1 MQTHGTHGHGR
12 IEVICGGM
20 FSGKTEE
27 LLRRVK
33 RARIGQQNVV
43 VCKPTIDDRYDATD
57 VVSHSKQR
65 VESVVASCVEEIL
78 KLADD
83 HQVIGIDEVQ
93 FFEEGIIEVCEQLAN
108 KGVRVI
114 VAGLDLDFL
123 GRPFGPMPSL
133 MAIAEEVTKLHA
145 VCLSCGGLASRSK
158 RLDQNQETV
167 AIGEAESYE
176 ARCRSCFQQ

>member
-1 MQTHGTHGHGR
+1 
-12 IEVICGGM
+12 M

-33 RARIGQQNVV
+33 RARIGQQKVV
-43 VCKPTIDDRYDATD
+43 VCKPTVDDRYDATD

-176 ARCRSCFQQ
+176 ARCRTCIHK